1 MHIAHN
7 VLDMADY
14 LRPNG
19 IINSEAKF
27 LFMLRCRMLDVR
39 MNYSGHHADTLC
51 PLCDSERDT
60 QEHLLV
66 CTKLATANSVVS
78 ATPEYKELFGEI
90 LKQKISIS
98 RILNEKFSFR
108 KKLIKN
114 EENWR
119 KLPSEV
125 AHVIQKFL
133 FCGLQYLMYVLIWK

>member
-1 MHIAHN
+1 MMHIAHN
-7 VLDMADY
+7 VLGMADY

-27 LFMLRCRMLDVR
+27 LFMFRCRMLDVR

-66 CTKLATANSVVS
+66 CTELATANSVVS

-90 LKQKISIS
+90 LEHKISIS

-114 EENWR
+114 EEN
-119 KLPSEV
+119 
-125 AHVIQKFL
+125 
-133 FCGLQYLMYVLIWK
+133 